1 MREIRMKV
9 HVYRMQK
16 AFVHVVKNLL
26 SLASF
31 KEEAESDGDLLLEQV
46 SICIVRIS
54 ECMADLKNL
63 EHFDALKGNSTFMI
77 LWDYIDSLVCLALE
91 FRDAD
96 LGAFNMRL
104 DEFLDLAGKAE
115 DYWRDQQ

>member
-1 MREIRMKV
+1 MKI
-9 HVYRMQK
+9 HVYKMQK

-31 KEEAESDGDLLLEQV
+31 GEGDDDLLLEQI

-63 EHFDALKGNSTFMI
+63 EHFDAIKGNSAFMI

-104 DEFLDLAGKAE
+104 DEFIDLAGKAE
-115 DYWRDQQ
+115 DYWREQQ